1 MFLES
6 RLTQDILDSLE
17 EGVMTVD
24 KDFRIMFFNRAAEK
38 ITGQDRQAV
47 IGKFCK
53 HIFRSDNCMAACPI
67 ARVLTTGNP
76 IFDFQTSICK
86 AAGDKINVKI
96 NSAVLYNNEQDPIGG
111 IVSFRDLST
120 MELWREKQKAHSLF
134 HGMVGHSRNM
144 QEIFQLV
151 QEIADTD
158 ATVFIQGESGT
169 GKEMIANAIQH
180 LSHRR
185 DHPFIKVNC
194 SVFPLQLLASELFGH
209 VKGAFTGAIRDRVG
223 RFEAADRGTLFLDEV
238 AEMPLEMQPQLLRVL
253 QEGSFERVGDSVTHR
268 VNVRII
274 AATNKDLHQAM
285 QNRAFREDLYYRLNV
300 IPIHVPPLRERI
312 EDIPYLI
319 RHFIEK
325 FSLLYPSP
333 IEDVDDETLDLFI
346 SHSWPGNIRELENAI
361 EYAFARTKDDHF
373 IRKAKLPP
381 HFRPLVLESRPIVPF
396 TPNESLLQVLE
407 RHRWNRTEAA
417 RSLGIGRTTLWRR
430 MKNSSLDHP
439 A

>member
-1 MFLES
+1 
-6 RLTQDILDSLE
+6 
-17 EGVMTVD
+17 MTVD
-24 KDFRIMFFNRAAEK
+24 KDFRIRFFNRAAEK

-53 HIFRSDNCMAACPI
+53 HIFRSESCMIECPI
-67 ARVLTTGNP
+67 ARVLTSGKA

-86 AAGDKINVKI
+86 AAGDKINIKI

-111 IVSFRDLST
+111 IISFRDLST
-120 MELWREKQKAHSLF
+120 MELWREKQKGHSLF
-134 HGMVGHSRNM
+134 YGMIGHSRNM

-158 ATVFIQGESGT
+158 ATVLIEGESGT

-180 LSHRR
+180 LSNRR
-185 DHPFIKVNC
+185 DHAFVKVNC

-209 VKGAFTGAIRDRVG
+209 VKGAFTGAIRDRIG

-268 VNVRII
+268 VNVRIL

-285 QNRAFREDLYYRLNV
+285 RSRHFREDLYYRLNV
-300 IPIHVPPLRERI
+300 IPVHVPPLRERV

-325 FSLLYPSP
+325 FSLFYPSP

-346 SHSWPGNIRELENAI
+346 SYHWPGNIRELENAI
-361 EYAFARTKDDHF
+361 EYAFARTKDDPF

-381 HFRPLVLESRPIVPF
+381 HFRPL
-396 TPNESLLQVLE
+396 TPENKTIITVSTSESLRQVLE

-430 MKNSSLDHP
+430 LKNSSLDHP